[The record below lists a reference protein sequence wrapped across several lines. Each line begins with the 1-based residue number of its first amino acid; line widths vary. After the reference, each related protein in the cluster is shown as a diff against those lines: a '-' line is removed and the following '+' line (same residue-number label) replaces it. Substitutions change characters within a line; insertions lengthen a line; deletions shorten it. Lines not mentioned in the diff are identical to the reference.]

1 MGYIF
6 YLFFECL
13 FFEQKVPGQ
22 KPRLIALLAE
32 VASENY
38 SIILLLSCFSTALC
52 LDTTYIALNIARN
65 LHYSVV
71 VMLTTMK

>member
-1 MGYIF
+1 MF
-6 YLFFECL
+6 VFLL
-13 FFEQKVPGQ
+13 TKVPGR

-52 LDTTYIALNIARN
+52 LDIALNIARN
-65 LHYSVV
+65 FHYSVV